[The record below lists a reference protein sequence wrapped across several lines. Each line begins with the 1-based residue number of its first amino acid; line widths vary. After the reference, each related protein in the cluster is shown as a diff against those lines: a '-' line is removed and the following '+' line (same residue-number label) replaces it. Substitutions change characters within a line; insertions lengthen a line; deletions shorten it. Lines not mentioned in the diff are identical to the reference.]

1 MGAHSADRKREI
13 RAAGFRVTGGWE
25 SGADTYFLLALTKTG
40 PGCRGA
46 SGAGAARG
54 RDRMP
59 KNSSIRDHVA
69 LVMGG
74 AVGIGGA
81 CAERFA
87 EEGARVAVVDLDSE
101 KGEAAAGKLN
111 AAGGEALFVKADAT
125 SKAEVESAFGQVLG
139 RWNRLDIL
147 VNCAGGYVDTY
158 PIEEIKEE
166 EWDAGIAWNLKSAML
181 CCQAAAAPMK
191 KAGYGRIVNVS
202 SLAGRTAL
210 VYTPLDYCAA
220 KAAVMGLSR
229 RLSAELGPHGITV
242 NAVAPGVT
250 LSPRVAVMHQD
261 ILDDIVKT
269 IPLGRVA
276 EPEDIADA
284 IWYLC
289 TPGAGYITGVSL
301 DVNGGRFTV

>member
-1 MGAHSADRKREI
+1 M
-13 RAAGFRVTGGWE
+13 
-25 SGADTYFLLALTKTG
+25 
-40 PGCRGA
+40 
-46 SGAGAARG
+46 
-54 RDRMP
+54 
-59 KNSSIRDHVA
+59 
-69 LVMGG
+69 
-74 AVGIGGA
+74 
-81 CAERFA
+81 
-87 EEGARVAVVDLDSE
+87 
-101 KGEAAAGKLN
+101 
-111 AAGGEALFVKADAT
+111 KADAT

-139 RWNRLDIL
+139 RWGRLDIL
-147 VNCAGGYVDTY
+147 VNCAGGYVDTFS
-158 PIEEIKEE
+158 IEQIKEE

-191 KAGYGRIVNVS
+191 RAGYGRIVNVS

-210 VYTPLDYCAA
+210 AYTPLDYCAA

-301 DVNGGRFTV
+301 DVNGGRFVV